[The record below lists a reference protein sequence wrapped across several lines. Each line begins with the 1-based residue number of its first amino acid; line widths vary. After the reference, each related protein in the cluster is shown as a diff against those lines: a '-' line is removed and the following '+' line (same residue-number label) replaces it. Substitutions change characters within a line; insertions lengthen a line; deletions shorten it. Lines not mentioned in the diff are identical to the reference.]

1 MWKIE
6 RKINMLEGKVIKS
19 FNDKQNNLKHYE
31 ANGKTKF
38 RAEDK
43 RYNELKEKGFVE
55 EGKEVTTKKD
65 KQVDRRWQ
73 SMIGNNQKKNI
84 Y

>member
-6 RKINMLEGKVIKS
+6 REINMLEGKVIKS

-43 RYNELKEKGFVE
+43 RYNELKAKGYVE
-55 EGKEVTTKKD
+55 EGKEVTSKSD
-65 KQVDRRWQ
+65 K
-73 SMIGNNQKKNI
+73 
-84 Y
+84 

>member
-6 RKINMLEGKVIKS
+6 REINMLEGKVIKS

-43 RYNELKEKGFVE
+43 RYNELKEKGFVK

-65 KQVDRRWQ
+65 K
-73 SMIGNNQKKNI
+73 
-84 Y
+84 